1 MGKNKE
7 QQPIMKIEVSN
18 GELLDKLSI
27 LQIKMIFIGDP
38 LKLDN
43 IQNEVFEIEPLA
55 NSLLDKSE
63 IKGLFFE
70 LKSVNLKLWEIED
83 SLRAKEKRKEFDEEF
98 IRLARAVYF
107 TNDKR
112 AEIKRE
118 INEKSGSFLLEEKS
132 YSNYQD

>member
-1 MGKNKE
+1 
-7 QQPIMKIEVSN
+7 MKIEVSN

-43 IQNEVFEIEPLA
+43 IQNELLEIEPLA
-55 NSLLDKSE
+55 DNLLKKTELKD
-63 IKGLFFE
+63 LFLE

-83 SLRAKEKRKEFDEEF
+83 SLRNKEKRQEFDEEF

-118 INEKSGSFLLEEKS
+118 INEKSGSFLVEEKS
-132 YSNYQD
+132 YSDYSG

>member
-1 MGKNKE
+1 MGKNKD

-70 LKSVNLKLWEIED
+70 LKSVNLKLWEIVD
-83 SLRAKEKRKEFDEEF
+83 SLRAKEKRKRF
-98 IRLARAVYF
+98 AS
-107 TNDKR
+107 
-112 AEIKRE
+112 
-118 INEKSGSFLLEEKS
+118 NEC
-132 YSNYQD
+132 

>member
-1 MGKNKE
+1 
-7 QQPIMKIEVSN
+7 MKIEVSN

-63 IKGLFFE
+63 IKELFFE

-118 INEKSGSFLLEEKS
+118 IIEKSGSFLVEEKS

>member
-1 MGKNKE
+1 LGKNQEKS
-7 QQPIMKIEVSN
+7 PIMKIEVSN

-43 IQNEVFEIEPLA
+43 IQNELLEIEPLA
-55 NSLLDKSE
+55 DNLLKKTELKD
-63 IKGLFFE
+63 LFLE

-83 SLRAKEKRKEFDEEF
+83 SLRNKEKRQEFDEEF

-118 INEKSGSFLLEEKS
+118 INEKSGSFLVEEKS
-132 YSNYQD
+132 YSDYSG